1 MPSPSTVRMI
11 QGMTSGPY
19 RNGSRNGAPRVL
31 VAVRHAMM
39 RRYAAELLGR
49 AGGCWVSAE
58 IAEGEMLPPAIER
71 FQPDVL
77 VVDAGDFP
85 ACCQAALAAFPRD
98 RVVVIGPEPDPSYGA
113 AAIAD
118 GAAACVPRDDIA
130 DALAPALRAIL
141 GCVDQPQDRDG
152 LRHAATADGGRA

>member
-1 MPSPSTVRMI
+1 MPSASTVHMI
-11 QGMTSGPY
+11 GSVNSRPYSSDSG
-19 RNGSRNGAPRVL
+19 NAAPRVL
-31 VAVRHAMM
+31 VAVRHPVM

-49 AGGCWVSAE
+49 VGGWWVSAE
-58 IAEGEMLPPAIER
+58 IADGEMLPPAIER
-71 FQPDVL
+71 FHPDVL

-118 GAAACVPRDDIA
+118 GAAACIIRDNIA
-130 DALAPALRAIL
+130 DELVPALRAIL
-141 GCVDQPQDRDG
+141 RGRHDPPAGDVDD
-152 LRHAATADGGRA
+152 AAAAVGGS